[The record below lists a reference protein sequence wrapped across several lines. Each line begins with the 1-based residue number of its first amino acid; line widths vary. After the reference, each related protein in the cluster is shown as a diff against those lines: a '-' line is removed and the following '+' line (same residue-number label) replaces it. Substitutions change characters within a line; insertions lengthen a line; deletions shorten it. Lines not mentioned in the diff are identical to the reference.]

1 MTKITR
7 SVVRIAAVALG
18 WLAIGEPARAA
29 VQWKAIGPWSE
40 TVEALALD
48 PNNPKTVY
56 AATPNGIFKSTDGA
70 ETWVR
75 KSKGTEDI
83 HALCV
88 AIDPKTPATLYVGT
102 YGDGLFKSTDGAET
116 WKAVK
121 PTGSGDLYALGRYR
135 VKHVAVDP
143 LNPKNLM
150 FTSTHVYKSTTGGAT
165 ATNVGLG
172 SSTGVGSVTFDP
184 KNPKVVYA
192 AGGDLMKT
200 TDFGATWSRLD
211 FGVPSPAQARV
222 VAVHPT
228 SGEVLLGA
236 QGLFKST
243 DAGSTWKAAGRGLQ
257 ERARIFAIAWDPT
270 DAGNV
275 YVAASLKSSDEASV
289 WHSTDGGA
297 TFQDVGKDL
306 PYEKVSSLAMDPS
319 NPRVLYAGT
328 TFSGVFK
335 TTDGG
340 ATWNEKSVG
349 FESGFR
355 TIRAV
360 AAAGPGTLFA
370 TTFGAVYRTT
380 DDGKTWRRLRAGL
393 PKGVDYRFL
402 AAGGA
407 EKPAVIA
414 GAEGSHLVRSTDGG
428 ETWETAPRSA
438 HLRCVAP
445 DPTNPRAFYFCAKD
459 GAVFRGGDGSDWR
472 SVSDAGGA
480 TFTALAID
488 PQNSQNV
495 FAGTYGGLQRSTN
508 GGKKW
513 KEWKPFEK
521 VKGSVV
527 RPAQQRLIFA
537 VAFDPKNP
545 RTLYVATEE
554 DGIFKSADGG
564 ETWSVVGLTGDKL
577 TAFGI
582 DPADPQRLVA
592 GTREKGVLVSPD
604 GGASWTDASA
614 GLPEDERKKKEGIN
628 GIAFDA
634 GSPARLYVATAG
646 GGVYRAQ

>member
-1 MTKITR
+1 MPRSSSPPSPMATAPAVSTCRSRAQRSGFRDHDHR

-18 WLAIGEPARAA
+18 WLAIGGPVRAA
-29 VQWKAIGPWSE
+29 VQRKAIGPWSE

-48 PNNPKTVY
+48 PKNAKTVY

-75 KSKGTEDI
+75 KSKGIEDI

-121 PTGSGDLYALGRYR
+121 PTGGGDVYNLGRYR

-172 SSTGVGSVTFDP
+172 SSTGVDSVTFDP

-200 TDFGATWSRLD
+200 TDSGATWSRLD
-211 FGVPSPAQARV
+211 FGVPSPVGAQV
-222 VAVHPT
+222 VAIHPT
-228 SGEVLLGA
+228 SGEVLVGSPW
-236 QGLFKST
+236 GLFKST
-243 DAGSTWKAAGRGLQ
+243 DAGSTWKAGGRGLQ
-257 ERARIFAIAWDPT
+257 ERARMFAIAWDPT
-270 DAGNV
+270 DAANV
-275 YVAASLKSSDEASV
+275 YVAANLKVGDEASV

-306 PYEKVSSLAMDPS
+306 PYERVSSLAMDPS

-349 FESGFR
+349 FESSFR

-360 AAAGPGTLFA
+360 AVAGPGTLFA

-407 EKPAVIA
+407 DPATI
-414 GAEGSHLVRSTDGG
+414 T
-428 ETWETAPRSA
+428 
-438 HLRCVAP
+438 
-445 DPTNPRAFYFCAKD
+445 
-459 GAVFRGGDGSDWR
+459 
-472 SVSDAGGA
+472 
-480 TFTALAID
+480 
-488 PQNSQNV
+488 
-495 FAGTYGGLQRSTN
+495 FAGPS
-508 GGKKW
+508 
-513 KEWKPFEK
+513 
-521 VKGSVV
+521 
-527 RPAQQRLIFA
+527 RPDREVLNAALRNDGRAFA
-537 VAFDPKNP
+537 VAHNHPSGELEPSAAD
-545 RTLYVATEE
+545 LEATRALAA
-554 DGIFKSADGG
+554 GAKA
-564 ETWSVVGLTGDKL
+564 VGLRFLDHL
-577 TAFGI
+577 I
-582 DPADPQRLVA
+582 VA
-592 GTREKGVLVSPD
+592 GSGWLSLREKGYLS
-604 GGASWTDASA
+604 
-614 GLPEDERKKKEGIN
+614 
-628 GIAFDA
+628 
-634 GSPARLYVATAG
+634 
-646 GGVYRAQ
+646 